1 MAASPHVARIGAG
14 RHTQGSPIGPVWR
27 RVRWTSTNGGAE
39 VSPEQL
45 LTTGKIAE
53 MLGVS
58 PGKVSKIIKERGIEP
73 DQKKGACGYFGAEKI
88 KEIEAAL
95 QG

>member
-1 MAASPHVARIGAG
+1 
-14 RHTQGSPIGPVWR
+14 
-27 RVRWTSTNGGAE
+27 
-39 VSPEQL
+39 
-45 LTTGKIAE
+45 